1 MDAAR
6 DESASPPHTLV
17 CRDRSQ
23 GINIAVKADEKTIL
37 TGGLSAGLKRS
48 RIRHRLLLTLIGVL
62 VTLFG
67 AFLFAEREA
76 QAKQKGNAPGGG
88 SSLKEAAGSGAG
100 LGGSK
105 RSHGSGAPSAPSTSK
120 LDSASA
126 PIRDHAPERTPRPDL
141 EPATAVDAVTK
152 PVDRVSDPVSRAVEP
167 ALKTAG
173 TISAP
178 AAEMAEPT
186 VGSVGTSIEPV
197 RGVVEPIREVVEPVV
212 SPVVGAIEPLGDQS
226 PLPVE
231 VASAVSEPAPT
242 EPAPTEPV
250 ASALT
255 APEPV
260 VELPPVVGPDLA
272 LMAVDPV
279 PDPVRETAG
288 LVAGPAAGDSIALG
302 NTPAEPPANPPVSFS
317 QPVAAPPASG
327 AEEHAAGAFRASPAT
342 PEDQGML
349 QVRTFIG
356 DHSASG
362 SLSQVE
368 QAPDQRPQQPAYPGP
383 AAPTGAGASLRGSGF
398 EPYNGLGLATLAL
411 LLALSPAGVR
421 LLRSSREIL
430 RPDSALRLAV
440 EHPG

>member
-1 MDAAR
+1 M
-6 DESASPPHTLV
+6 
-17 CRDRSQ
+17 
-23 GINIAVKADEKTIL
+23 KADEKTIH
-37 TGGLSAGLKRS
+37 TGGLSAELNRS
-48 RIRHRLLLTLIGVL
+48 RVRHRLLLTLIGVL
-62 VTLFG
+62 VTLFS
-67 AFLFAEREA
+67 AFLFADREA

-88 SSLKEAAGSGAG
+88 DSSLKEVAGSGAG
-100 LGGSK
+100 LGSSK

-167 ALKTAG
+167 VSKTAG
-173 TISAP
+173 TVSAP
-178 AAEMAEPT
+178 AVEMAEPT
-186 VGSVGTSIEPV
+186 VGSVETSIEPV
-197 RGVVEPIREVVEPVV
+197 RGVVKPIREVVEPVV
-212 SPVVGAIEPLGDQS
+212 SPVVGAIEPLGDQGS
-226 PLPVE
+226 LPVE
-231 VASAVSEPAPT
+231 VAPAVS

-260 VELPPVVGPDLA
+260 VELSPVVGPDLA

-288 LVAGPAAGDSIALG
+288 LVAGPDTGDSIALG
-302 NTPAEPPANPPVSFS
+302 STPPGPPTNPPASFS

-327 AEEHAAGAFRASPAT
+327 AEEHTTGAFRSSPAT
-342 PEDQGML
+342 PEDQGMP

-356 DHSASG
+356 DYSASG

-383 AAPTGAGASLRGSGF
+383 ATPTGTGTSLRGSGF
-398 EPYNGLGLATLAL
+398 EPYNGLGLAALAF

-421 LLRSSREIL
+421 LLRSSREVL

>member
-37 TGGLSAGLKRS
+37 TDGLSAGLKRS
-48 RIRHRLLLTLIGVL
+48 RVRHRLLLTLIGVL

-242 EPAPTEPV
+242 EPV

-272 LMAVDPV
+272 LMAADPV

-288 LVAGPAAGDSIALG
+288 LVAGPDAGDSIALG
-302 NTPAEPPANPPVSFS
+302 STPPGPSANPPVSFS

-327 AEEHAAGAFRASPAT
+327 AEEHATGAFRSSPAT
-342 PEDQGML
+342 PEDQGMP
-349 QVRTFIG
+349 QDRTFIG

-368 QAPDQRPQQPAYPGP
+368 QAPEQPSQQPAYPGP

-421 LLRSSREIL
+421 LLRSSRESL
-430 RPDSALRLAV
+430 TPDSALRLAV

>member
-1 MDAAR
+1 M
-6 DESASPPHTLV
+6 
-17 CRDRSQ
+17 
-23 GINIAVKADEKTIL
+23 KADEKTIH
-37 TGGLSAGLKRS
+37 TGGLSAELNRS
-48 RIRHRLLLTLIGVL
+48 RVRHRLLLTLIGVL
-62 VTLFG
+62 VTLFS
-67 AFLFAEREA
+67 AFLFADREA

-88 SSLKEAAGSGAG
+88 DSSLKEVAGSGAG
-100 LGGSK
+100 LEGSK

-126 PIRDHAPERTPRPDL
+126 PIRDHAPERTPRPDP

-167 ALKTAG
+167 VSKTAG
-173 TISAP
+173 TVSAP
-178 AAEMAEPT
+178 AVEMAEPT
-186 VGSVGTSIEPV
+186 VGSVETSIEPV

-212 SPVVGAIEPLGDQS
+212 SPVVGAIEPLGDQGS
-226 PLPVE
+226 LPVE
-231 VASAVSEPAPT
+231 VAPAVSEPAS
-242 EPAPTEPV
+242 TEPV

-260 VELPPVVGPDLA
+260 VELSPVVGPDLA

-279 PDPVRETAG
+279 PEPVRETAG
-288 LVAGPAAGDSIALG
+288 LVAGPDTGDSIALG
-302 NTPAEPPANPPVSFS
+302 STPPGPPTNPPASFS

-327 AEEHAAGAFRASPAT
+327 AEEHTTGAFRSSSAT
-342 PEDQGML
+342 PEDQGMP

-356 DHSASG
+356 DYLVSG

-368 QAPDQRPQQPAYPGP
+368 PAPDQRPQQPAYPGP
-383 AAPTGAGASLRGSGF
+383 AAPTGTGTSLRGSGF
-398 EPYNGLGLATLAL
+398 EPYNGLGLAALAF

-421 LLRSSREIL
+421 LLRSSREVL
-430 RPDSALRLAV
+430 RPDSALRLAI

>member
-1 MDAAR
+1 M
-6 DESASPPHTLV
+6 
-17 CRDRSQ
+17 
-23 GINIAVKADEKTIL
+23 KADEKTIL
-37 TGGLSAGLKRS
+37 TSGLSAGLKRS
-48 RIRHRLLLTLIGVL
+48 RVRHLLLLTLIGVL
-62 VTLFG
+62 VALFG
-67 AFLFAEREA
+67 AFLFADREV
-76 QAKQKGNAPGGG
+76 QAKQKGNAPGGDKA
-88 SSLKEAAGSGAG
+88 SPLKEAAGSGADPAA
-100 LGGSK
+100 SK
-105 RSHGSGAPSAPSTSK
+105 PSSAPNPSSAPATSK
-120 LDSASA
+120 PEPTSA
-126 PIRDHAPERTPRPDL
+126 PIRNQARERTSRPDL
-141 EPATAVDAVTK
+141 EPAPAAEMATK
-152 PVDRVSDPVSRAVEP
+152 PVSRADEPVVNPVAGAVEP

-173 TISAP
+173 TMTTP
-178 AAEMAEPT
+178 AVEMAEPT
-186 VGSVGTSIEPV
+186 VGSVGPSIEPV

-231 VASAVSEPAPT
+231 VAPAVS
-242 EPAPTEPV
+242 EPV

-255 APEPV
+255 VPEPV

-272 LMAVDPV
+272 LMTADPV

-288 LVAGPAAGDSIALG
+288 LVAGPDAGDSIALG
-302 NTPAEPPANPPVSFS
+302 STPPGPPANPPVSFS

-327 AEEHAAGAFRASPAT
+327 AEEHATGAFRSSPAT
-342 PEDQGML
+342 PEDQGMP
-349 QVRTFIG
+349 QDRTFIG

-368 QAPDQRPQQPAYPGP
+368 QAPEQPSQQPAYPGP
-383 AAPTGAGASLRGSGF
+383 AAPTGAEVSLRGSGF
-398 EPYNGLGLATLAL
+398 EPYNGLGLATLVL

>member
-1 MDAAR
+1 M
-6 DESASPPHTLV
+6 
-17 CRDRSQ
+17 
-23 GINIAVKADEKTIL
+23 KAEEKTIL
-37 TGGLSAGLKRS
+37 TGGLSAELNRS
-48 RIRHRLLLTLIGVL
+48 RVRHRLLLTLIGVL
-62 VTLFG
+62 VTLFS
-67 AFLFAEREA
+67 AFLFADREA

-105 RSHGSGAPSAPSTSK
+105 RSHGSGAPSAPSSSK

-173 TISAP
+173 TVSAP
-178 AAEMAEPT
+178 VVEMAEPT

-226 PLPVE
+226 SLPVE
-231 VASAVSEPAPT
+231 VAPVVS

-272 LMAVDPV
+272 LMAADPV

-288 LVAGPAAGDSIALG
+288 LVAGPDAGDSIVLG
-302 NTPAEPPANPPVSFS
+302 STPPGPPANPPVS
-317 QPVAAPPASG
+317 
-327 AEEHAAGAFRASPAT
+327 
-342 PEDQGML
+342 
-349 QVRTFIG
+349 
-356 DHSASG
+356 
-362 SLSQVE
+362 LS
-368 QAPDQRPQQPAYPGP
+368 
-383 AAPTGAGASLRGSGF
+383 
-398 EPYNGLGLATLAL
+398 
-411 LLALSPAGVR
+411 
-421 LLRSSREIL
+421 
-430 RPDSALRLAV
+430 
-440 EHPG
+440 